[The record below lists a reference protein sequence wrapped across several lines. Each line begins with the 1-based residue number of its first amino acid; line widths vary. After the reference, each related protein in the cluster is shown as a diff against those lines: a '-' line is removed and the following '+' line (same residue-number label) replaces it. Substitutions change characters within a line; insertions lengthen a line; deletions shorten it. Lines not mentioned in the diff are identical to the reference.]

1 MHHVRHGRVIDFE
14 ALDRNNTRA
23 CADINA
29 AAYAWA
35 LKRASAEA
43 AARFRRYGT
52 PLSFGDDSWSGF
64 GITGPKWIHDKLR
77 YESAPN
83 GTSVRVVAPTFA
95 TPNKKLGDEP
105 FLLTVGYHYC
115 KLLSPARAMEW
126 IYIDGLRAGR
136 RTGYDA

>member
-1 MHHVRHGRVIDFE
+1 MAASALRFE
-14 ALDRNNTRA
+14 AAKNGSHVTV
-23 CADINA
+23 A
-29 AAYAWA
+29 APYF
-35 LKRASAEA
+35 S
-43 AARFRRYGT
+43 
-52 PLSFGDDSWSGF
+52 
-64 GITGPKWIHDKLR
+64 
-77 YESAPN
+77 
-83 GTSVRVVAPTFA
+83 